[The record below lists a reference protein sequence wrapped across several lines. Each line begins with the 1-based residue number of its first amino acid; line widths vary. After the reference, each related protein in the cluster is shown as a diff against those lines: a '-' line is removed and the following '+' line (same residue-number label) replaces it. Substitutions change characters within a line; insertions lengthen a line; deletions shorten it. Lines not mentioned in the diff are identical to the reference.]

1 MELLGVSQADRRQTG
16 EFDLLIRLMNVDK
29 RLLLIARQHKLAFIL
44 VIGLG
49 FAAGLFIICQAL
61 LLSQV
66 VGRVFLEN
74 ASLSQVIPLLILLLG
89 VILLRACLVWASD
102 GIAGGATQKVKT
114 WLRQQ
119 LLAHLFNLGPAYTG
133 LENSGELTGVA
144 LQGIEELDAY
154 FSQYLPQVVLA
165 VIVPLAI
172 LVFIFPLDLLS
183 GFVLL
188 FTAPLIPIFMW
199 LIGNLAQTATR
210 RRWQTL
216 SRLNA
221 YFLDVLQGLTT
232 LKTLEQSRAQIKG
245 VEGASDRFRQKTMDV
260 LRITFL
266 SGMALEMVA
275 TLSTAVVAVEVGL
288 RLLYG
293 RLAFEQALLILLLAP
308 EFYLP
313 LRMLGMRFHARVSGT
328 VAGQRIFEILDK
340 PPAVA
345 AQGTQVGVIEP
356 SLIGP
361 GLSFPIRFDGVS
373 FTYPGGQHA
382 LKKVSFQVE
391 AGQQVALVG
400 PSGAGKSSVV
410 NLLLRF
416 FEPQSGEIFS
426 GEQTLASI
434 PPHAWR
440 SQIAWVP
447 QAPYLFND
455 SILANI
461 CLARPGAD
469 MEQVIQAAQWANAHE
484 FIQQLPHG
492 YHTVIGEGGARLS
505 GGQAQ
510 RIALARA
517 FLKHAPLLIMDEA
530 TGHLDPENESLV
542 ADSLVRLPPGRT
554 VLIIAHRLSTACRAD
569 RIVVLDGGEVVEIGT
584 HECLTAAHGLYHRLV
599 TAYTAAGGFSPPPL
613 MPRPVPEGS
622 ATSQNQLGHDRG
634 KAPERFDP
642 PLSTQRKTASPLW
655 RMLVFAIPI
664 WRWIILSVLLGAAT
678 IASGAGLMAVSAY
691 IISAAALH
699 PSIALLQVPIVAV
712 RFFGIS
718 RGIFRYL
725 ERLASHQ
732 ATFRLLARLR
742 VWFYTALEPLAPARL
757 MQYRGGD
764 LLARIMEDVGSLE
777 NLYVRGISPPLV
789 AALIALGMTILLRRF
804 DPRLAGS
811 LLLFLVLAGIGVPL
825 LVYRLNGRTASQLVS
840 RRAELSACL
849 VDSLQGMADLLVC
862 NQDREQIALADRLSR
877 ELARI
882 QDRMSRVNGMQYAL
896 VGMLANLAMWSI
908 LAQAIPLVS
917 SGQLDGVLLAPL
929 ALLALSS
936 FEAIYPLPLAALH
949 LGSDLR
955 SAQRLF
961 GLVDVQPEV
970 TDPPTPRQSQDLL
983 GEGSSPTT
991 AVTISARTDL
1001 GAVPETPLLE
1011 ARDLSFRYPVTS
1023 MDYPYAD
1030 RMNMDHLERSDAY
1043 QAVASPY
1050 ALCGVSFSLPPGKH
1064 LAIVGASGSGKTTLL
1079 SLILRFWEYHQG
1091 QLLLAG
1097 EDLRSFSQESI
1108 RRLIAVISQNTYL
1121 FHATVRENLLIAK
1134 PSASQEELVWAA
1146 TQARIHDFIC
1156 TLPERYGTWV
1166 GERGVLLSGGE
1177 RQRLAIARALL
1188 RDTPLLVLDEAT
1200 ANLDAI
1206 TEQEVLAAIWDL
1218 MQDRASLTLT
1228 HRLVG
1233 LERMDEIIVLDRG
1246 QVVERGDHAALLA
1259 DGGLYRRMWD
1269 LQSQASLIDLAAGN
1283 YPPLNLGG
1291 RGVPEPPP

>member
-1 MELLGVSQADRRQTG
+1 
-16 EFDLLIRLMNVDK
+16 MNVDK
-29 RLLLIARQHKLAFIL
+29 RLLQIARQHKLAFIL

-49 FAAGLFIICQAL
+49 FAAGILIICQAL
-61 LLSQV
+61 LLSQI
-66 VGRVFLEN
+66 VGRVFLAS
-74 ASLSQVIPLLILLLG
+74 ASLPQVFPLLLILLG
-89 VILLRACLVWASD
+89 VILLRACLVWAGD
-102 GIAGGATQKVKT
+102 GIAGGATQKVKIR
-114 WLRQQ
+114 LRRQ
-119 LLAHLFNLGPAYTG
+119 LLVHLFNLGPGYAG
-133 LENSGELTGVA
+133 LENSGELTNAA
-144 LQGIEELDAY
+144 LQGIEELDVY

-172 LVFIFPLDLLS
+172 LIFIFPLDLLS

-188 FTAPLIPIFMW
+188 LTAPLIPIFMG

-210 RRWQTL
+210 RRWQML

-232 LKTLEQSRAQIKG
+232 LKTLGQSRAQIKG
-245 VEGASDRFRQKTMDV
+245 VAGASDRFRQKTMDV
-260 LRITFL
+260 LRVTFL

-293 RLAFEQALLILLLAP
+293 KLAFEQALLILLLAP

-313 LRMLGMRFHARVSGT
+313 LRMLGMRFHARLSGT
-328 VAGQRIFEILDK
+328 VAAGRIFAILDQA
-340 PPAVA
+340 PAVA
-345 AQGTQVGVIEP
+345 AQETQARVTGP
-356 SLIGP
+356 RLIGP
-361 GLSFPIRFDGVS
+361 EPPFPIRFDGVS
-373 FTYPGGQHA
+373 FTYPGGGHA
-382 LKKVSFQVE
+382 IKSVSFQVE
-391 AGQQVALVG
+391 AGQKLALVG
-400 PSGAGKSSVV
+400 PSGAGKSTVV

-416 FEPQSGEIFS
+416 YEPQGGGIFA
-426 GEQTLASI
+426 GEQALATI
-434 PPHAWR
+434 PPHIWR

-469 MEQVIQAAQWANAHE
+469 MAQVIQAAQWANAHE
-484 FIQQLPHG
+484 FIQRLPRG

-517 FLKHAPLLIMDEA
+517 FLKDASLLILDEA

-569 RIVVLDGGEVVEIGT
+569 RIVVLEAGEVVEMGT
-584 HECLTAAHGLYHRLV
+584 HESLSAAHGLYHRLV
-599 TAYTAAGGFSPPPL
+599 TAYTAAGGFSPQQL
-613 MPRPVPEGS
+613 MPRPVRGGS
-622 ATSQNQLGHDRG
+622 ATSQSQPGLDRG
-634 KAPERFDP
+634 EASERFDP
-642 PLSTQRKTASPLW
+642 PLSSQRKTASPLW
-655 RMLVFAIPI
+655 RMLAFAIPI
-664 WRWIILSVLLGAAT
+664 WRWIILSVLLGVAT
-678 IASGAGLMAVSAY
+678 IASGAGLMAASAY

-732 ATFRLLARLR
+732 ATIRLLARLR

-764 LLARIMEDVGSLE
+764 LLARIVEDVGSLE

-789 AALIALGMTILLRRF
+789 AVLITLGVTILLMRF
-804 DPRLAGS
+804 DPRLAWS
-811 LLLFLVLAGIGVPL
+811 LLLFLILAGIGVPL
-825 LVYRLNGRTASQLVS
+825 LVYRLNGGVARQLVT

-849 VDSLQGMADLLVC
+849 VDSIQGMADLLVC

-877 ELARI
+877 ELARL
-882 QDRMSRVNGMQYAL
+882 QDRMSRVNGLQYAL
-896 VGMLANLAMWSI
+896 VGMLANLAMWSV
-908 LAQAIPLVS
+908 LAQAVSLVS

-949 LGSDLR
+949 LGSDLQ

-970 TDPPTPRQSQDLL
+970 VDPPTPRQPQDLL
-983 GEGSSPTT
+983 GEGGAPTT
-991 AVTISARTDL
+991 VVTISASRNL
-1001 GAVPETPLLE
+1001 GAAPETSLLDVC
-1011 ARDLSFRYPVTS
+1011 DLSFRYPVTS
-1023 MDYPYAD
+1023 IDYPYAD
-1030 RMNMDHLERSDAY
+1030 RMNLDGLEQSGAN
-1043 QAVASPY
+1043 QAVVSPY
-1050 ALCGVSFSLPPGKH
+1050 ALSGLSFSLPAGKH
-1064 LAIVGASGSGKTTLL
+1064 LAIVGPSGSGKTTLL
-1079 SLILRFWEYHQG
+1079 NLILRFWEYHQG
-1091 QLLLAG
+1091 RILLAG
-1097 EDLRSFSQESI
+1097 EDLRSFSQESV
-1108 RRLIAVISQNTYL
+1108 RRLIAVISQSTYL
-1121 FHATVRENLLIAK
+1121 FHATVRENLLIAR
-1134 PSASQEELVWAA
+1134 PSASEEELVWAA

-1188 RDTPLLVLDEAT
+1188 KDSPLLVLDEAT

-1206 TEQEVLAAIWDL
+1206 TEQEVLAAIWGV

-1233 LERMDEIIVLDRG
+1233 LERMDEIIVLERG
-1246 QVVERGDHAALLA
+1246 RVVERGDDATLIAG
-1259 DGGLYRRMWD
+1259 GGLYRHMKD
-1269 LQSQASLIDLAAGN
+1269 LQSQVSLMDRVAGN